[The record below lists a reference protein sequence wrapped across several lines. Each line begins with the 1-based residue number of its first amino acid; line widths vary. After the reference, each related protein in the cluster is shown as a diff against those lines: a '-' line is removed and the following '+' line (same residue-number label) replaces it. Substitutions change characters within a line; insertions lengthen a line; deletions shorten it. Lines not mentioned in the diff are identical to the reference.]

1 MDNQKQQVLE
11 RLEKMFLNLD
21 TGLTRDKYFDMQEQ
35 LGREP
40 LEDEI
45 PPDWADFPTIVQNAL
60 NSFNQLGD
68 RVYPEIGYVGKDYTN
83 LKYFIEI
90 YGITDIEFYLE
101 IISWLDSRAIK
112 KSSEQLKKDYAKLKR
127 K

>member
-11 RLEKMFLNLD
+11 RLEKMFRNLD